1 MILVILMMMRLMMM
15 MMMMLKLVLF
25 ITEAGDEPL
34 WTAVTQV
41 MHFGRSSGN
50 SS

>member
-1 MILVILMMMRLMMM
+1 MILVILMMMRLM